1 MIFLAL
7 ISLLFIPIMKSCSS
21 LAVCPACASVCIIPF
36 NPACIACVASLCVF
50 GPVFTACFDPETKI
64 SKYEKGQII
73 NVYINEIKKN
83 DIVLANNLNKFTRV
97 VRNIKSEGIFNY
109 TQIILESGEILTV
122 TNEHG
127 VIILDNKLDKKIMK
141 AINLKEGQALIT
153 LKGQEKI
160 KNIKYLSIKDKYIL
174 ETLDGTVIANNIYV
188 STICEDVIDEK
199 RNADDL
205 LKQWKYKHEKLYNKI
220 INN

>member
-1 MIFLAL
+1 M
-7 ISLLFIPIMKSCSS
+7 
-21 LAVCPACASVCIIPF
+21 
-36 NPACIACVASLCVF
+36 
-50 GPVFTACFDPETKI
+50 
-64 SKYEKGQII
+64 
-73 NVYINEIKKN
+73 
-83 DIVLANNLNKFTRV
+83 NKFTRV